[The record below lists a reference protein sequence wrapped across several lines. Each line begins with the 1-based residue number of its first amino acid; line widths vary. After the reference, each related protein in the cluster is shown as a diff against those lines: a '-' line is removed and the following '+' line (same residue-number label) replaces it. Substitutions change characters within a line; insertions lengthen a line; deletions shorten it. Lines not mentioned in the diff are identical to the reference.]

1 MRREFQRLN
10 RLRLTRMTDY
20 FALLNEPRRPALE
33 VEALK
38 ERFLKLSSAVHPDR
52 FHHASEAERQAATE
66 RYAELNAAFQC
77 LSEPKERLLHLY
89 ELEAGQ
95 RPKDIQRIPPGT
107 MDLFVEVGQL
117 CREVDAFLA
126 ERAKA
131 ESPMVKVQLFG
142 RGLEWVEQLQQVQ
155 AHVNAKREA
164 LMAELQGLN
173 AAWEK
178 APPPGD
184 PGRAAALPL
193 ERLEQIYRVLSYIHR
208 WSGQLQERL
217 VQLSL

>member
-1 MRREFQRLN
+1 M
-10 RLRLTRMTDY
+10 
-20 FALLNEPRRPALE
+20 NEPRRPALE

-38 ERFLKLSSAVHPDR
+38 ERFLQLSNAVHPDR
-52 FHHASEAERQAATE
+52 FHHTSEAECRAATE

-117 CREVDAFLA
+117 CRDVDAFLA

-131 ESPMVKVQLFG
+131 ESPMVKVQLFA
-142 RGLEWVEQLQQVQ
+142 RGLEWVDKLQQVQ
-155 AHVNAKREA
+155 AHVNARREE
-164 LMAELQGLN
+164 LMAELQALN

-178 APPPGD
+178 APPVGSPD
-184 PGRAAALPL
+184 RAAALPL
-193 ERLEQIYRVLSYIHR
+193 ERLEQIYRILSYINR

>member
-1 MRREFQRLN
+1 
-10 RLRLTRMTDY
+10 MTDF
-20 FALLNEPRRPALE
+20 FALLEEPRQPAVD

-38 ERFLKLSSAVHPDR
+38 ERFLKRSTALHPDR

-66 RYAELNAAFQC
+66 RYAALNAAFQC
-77 LSEPKERLLHLY
+77 LSDPKERLLHLY

-117 CREVDAFLA
+117 CRDVDTFLFT
-126 ERAKA
+126 RARA
-131 ESPMVKVQLFG
+131 GSPMLKVQLFAQ
-142 RGLEWVEQLQQVQ
+142 GLEWVDKLQQVQ
-155 AHVNAKREA
+155 AHVNAQRDK
-164 LMAELQGLN
+164 LLAELQTMN
-173 AAWEK
+173 TAWEK

-184 PGRAAALPL
+184 PARLAALPL
-193 ERLEQIYRVLSYIHR
+193 ERLEQIYRIMSYINR

-217 VQLSL
+217 VQLST

>member
-1 MRREFQRLN
+1 
-10 RLRLTRMTDY
+10 MTDY

-38 ERFLKLSSAVHPDR
+38 ERFLKLSSSVHPDR
-52 FHHASEAERQAATE
+52 FHHASAAERQAATE

-89 ELEAGQ
+89 ELETGQ

-117 CREVDAFLA
+117 CRDVDAFLA

-131 ESPMVKVQLFG
+131 ESPMVKVQLFA
-142 RGLEWVEQLQQVQ
+142 RGLEWVDKLQQVQ
-155 AHVNAKREA
+155 AHVNAKREE
-164 LMAELQGLN
+164 LLAELEGLN
-173 AAWEK
+173 AVWEK

-184 PGRAAALPL
+184 PGRVAALPL
-193 ERLEQIYRVLSYIHR
+193 ERLEQIYRVLSYIQR